1 MKDPTDSFIRRAQN
15 YWFTDGLT
23 EIGFAVL
30 CLVLSLYFYGQATLT
45 PGSIFYRIL
54 DVGFLLI
61 LLVSGIV
68 IRRVITNFKARLIY
82 PRTGYVSYHP
92 PKRIQT
98 IGTVI
103 LAFILSSMLVVLF
116 SSSEISPAYMPAA
129 SGILIGGAL
138 TFTAYRYGLL
148 RFYLLAAISAILGTW
163 LSFSGAGDMYGLS
176 LYYGFMG
183 LALLIMGLLI
193 LRDYLIKSEP
203 SELVG
208 DSQER
213 DHGKHG

>member
-1 MKDPTDSFIRRAQN
+1 MKDPTDPFIRRAQN

-68 IRRVITNFKARLIY
+68 IRRLITNFKAHLTY
-82 PRTGYVSYHP
+82 PRTGYVSYRP

-98 IGTVI
+98 IATVI

-129 SGILIGGAL
+129 SGILIGAAL
-138 TFTAYRYGLL
+138 TFTAYRFGLL

-163 LSFSGAGDMYGLS
+163 LSLSSAGDMYGLS
-176 LYYGFMG
+176 LYYGLLG
-183 LALLIMGLLI
+183 LALLISGLLI

-203 SELVG
+203 SELMG
-208 DSQER
+208 DPQER
-213 DHGKHG
+213 DHG

>member
-1 MKDPTDSFIRRAQN
+1 MKDPTDPIIRRAKN

-23 EIGFAVL
+23 EIGFAVI
-30 CLVLSLYFYGQATLT
+30 CLVLSIYFYGQATLT

-68 IRRVITNFKARLIY
+68 TRRLVTNFKARLTY
-82 PRTGYVSYHP
+82 PRTGYVSYRQ

-98 IGTVI
+98 IGVAV

-116 SSSEISPAYMPAA
+116 SSSEISPAYLPAA
-129 SGILIGGAL
+129 SGILIGAAL

-148 RFYLLAAISAILGTW
+148 RFYLLAAISAIFGTG
-163 LSFSGAGDMYGLS
+163 LSLSGAGDIYGLS

-183 LALLIMGLLI
+183 LALIISGLLV

-213 DHGKHG
+213 DHG

>member
-1 MKDPTDSFIRRAQN
+1 MKDPTDPFIRRAQN

-23 EIGFAVL
+23 EIGFAVI
-30 CLVLSLYFYGQATLT
+30 CLVLSIYFFGQATLT
-45 PGSIFYRIL
+45 PGSILYRIL

-68 IRRVITNFKARLIY
+68 TRRLVTYFKERLTY
-82 PRTGYVSYHP
+82 PRTGYVSYRP
-92 PKRIQT
+92 PKSIHF
-98 IGTVI
+98 IGAVI

-116 SSSEISPAYMPAA
+116 ASSEISPAYMPAA
-129 SGILIGGAL
+129 SGILIGAAL

-148 RFYLLAAISAILGTW
+148 RFYLLAAISAILGTG
-163 LSFSGAGDMYGLS
+163 LGLSGAEDMYGLS

-183 LALLIMGLLI
+183 LALIISGLLV

-203 SELVG
+203 TEPV
-208 DSQER
+208 DDTKEHR
-213 DHGKHG
+213 HG

>member
-1 MKDPTDSFIRRAQN
+1 MKDPTDPIIRRAKN

-23 EIGFAVL
+23 EIGFAVI

-68 IRRVITNFKARLIY
+68 TRRLVTNFKARLTY
-82 PRTGYVSYHP
+82 PRTGFVSYRQ
-92 PKRIQT
+92 PKRIQI
-98 IGTVI
+98 IGVAV

-116 SSSEISPAYMPAA
+116 SASEISPAYMPAA
-129 SGILIGGAL
+129 SGILIGAAL

-148 RFYLLAAISAILGTW
+148 RFYLLAAISAIFGTG
-163 LSFSGAGDMYGLS
+163 LSLSGAGDMYGLS

-183 LALLIMGLLI
+183 LALIISGLLV

-213 DHGKHG
+213 DHG

>member
-203 SELVG
+203 
-208 DSQER
+208 
-213 DHGKHG
+213 